1 MTVGPLATRLLV
13 RRSLLRPLRLGIAAG
28 TALLVCACSLGPAY
42 HKPTIPAPAAWA
54 NAQVGTAPTW
64 PSTDWWRGFASPQ
77 LDALMVQAQHAND
90 DIAAAV
96 ARVREA
102 DAQMR
107 IAGAPLLPSVGGSAL
122 AERERSR
129 TGGNSPSTYTEYTPQ
144 ISATYELDF
153 WGKNRASLH
162 AAKALAAASRYDR
175 ETVEL
180 TVLADV
186 ASTYFQVLALRDRL
200 QIAQDN
206 LASAKTILKDLT
218 LEQAVGTATA
228 LDVAQ
233 QETTLDTLYAGIPPL
248 RQQLRQ
254 AIDALAILTGRTP
267 EAMKIAGASLADLSL
282 PVVHPGLPSHLLARR
297 PDVAAA
303 EAQLM
308 AANADMAQARAA
320 FFPDISLTAS
330 GGFASNALAGLLDPA
345 HEVFGLAAN
354 LVQSIFEGGALR
366 GQSAYARARYA
377 ELLADYHK
385 TVIGAFANVEDA
397 LVALQQT
404 DDQARR
410 QQQAVLAARRAY
422 DFAQA
427 QLRAGTINVLTLL
440 ATESALFSAE
450 DSMAQVRLA
459 HFQALIGLFNALGGG
474 WQDTTEER

>member
-1 MTVGPLATRLLV
+1 MTVRLLATRLCV
-13 RRSLLRPLRLGIAAG
+13 RRQLRLCLAAG
-28 TALLVCACSLGPAY
+28 TALLLCACSLGPSY
-42 HKPTIPAPAAWA
+42 RKPAIPAPAAWT
-54 NAQVGTAPTW
+54 GTRADTKAAW
-64 PSTDWWRGFASPQ
+64 PSADWWRGFASPQ
-77 LDALMVQAQHAND
+77 LDALIMRAQQAND
-90 DIAAAV
+90 DIAAAA

-107 IAGAPLLPSVGGSAL
+107 IAGAPLLPSVEGSAV

-129 TGGNSPSTYTEYTPQ
+129 TGGNPLNTYTEYAPQ
-144 ISATYELDF
+144 ISASYELDF
-153 WGKNRASLH
+153 WGKNRAALH

-180 TVLADV
+180 TVLTDV
-186 ASTYFQVLALRDRL
+186 ASTYFQVLALRERL
-200 QIAQDN
+200 HIAQDN
-206 LASAKTILKDLT
+206 LASAQAILKDLK
-218 LEQAVGTATA
+218 LQQAAGTGNA

-254 AIDALAILTGRTP
+254 AIDALAILTGQTP
-267 EAMKIAGASLADLSL
+267 EAMNISGASLAELSL
-282 PVVHPGLPSHLLARR
+282 PVVRPGLPSNLLARR

-320 FFPDISLTAS
+320 FFPDITLTAS
-330 GGFASNALAGLLDPA
+330 GGYASNALAGLLDPA
-345 HEVFGLAAN
+345 NEVFGLAAS
-354 LVQSIFEGGALR
+354 LVQPIFEGGALQ
-366 GQSAYARARYA
+366 GQSAYAKARYA

-404 DDQARR
+404 GEQARR
-410 QQQAVLAARRAY
+410 QRQAVIAARRAY
-422 DFAQA
+422 AFAQA
-427 QLRAGTINVLTLL
+427 QLGAGTINVLTLL
-440 ATESALFSAE
+440 NTESALFSAE
-450 DSMAQVRLA
+450 DGMAQIRLA

-474 WQDTTEER
+474 WQNKTEG

>member
-1 MTVGPLATRLLV
+1 MTVGPLATRLHV
-13 RRSLLRPLRLGIAAG
+13 RRWLLRPLRLCIAAG
-28 TALLVCACSLGPAY
+28 TSMLVCACNLGPSY
-42 HKPTIPAPAAWA
+42 RKPAIPTPAAWA
-54 NAQVGTAPTW
+54 NAQAGTGPAW
-64 PSTDWWRGFASPQ
+64 PSTDWWQGFASPQ
-77 LDALMVQAQHAND
+77 LDALMVQAQQAND

-107 IAGAPLLPSVGGSAL
+107 IAGAPLLPSVGGSAV

-129 TGGNSPSTYTEYTPQ
+129 TGGNPPGTYTEYTPQ
-144 ISATYELDF
+144 ISASYELDF
-153 WGKNRASLH
+153 WGKNRAALH

-180 TVLADV
+180 TVLTDV
-186 ASTYFQVLALRDRL
+186 ANTYFQVLALRDRL
-200 QIAQDN
+200 HIAQDN
-206 LASAKTILKDLT
+206 LASARTILKDLK
-218 LEQAVGTATA
+218 LEQAAGTSNA

-267 EAMKIAGASLADLSL
+267 EAMTIAGASLASLSL
-282 PVVHPGLPSHLLARR
+282 PVVRPGLPSRLLARR
-297 PDVAAA
+297 PDVASA
-303 EAQLM
+303 EAQLI

-330 GGFASNALAGLLDPA
+330 GGFASGALAGLLDPA
-345 HEVFGLAAN
+345 NEVFGLAAS
-354 LVQSIFEGGALR
+354 LVQPIFEGGALR

-385 TVIGAFANVEDA
+385 TVIGAFGNVEDA

-404 DDQARR
+404 GEQARR

-427 QLRAGTINVLTLL
+427 QLRAGTIDVLTLL
-440 ATESALFSAE
+440 NTESALFTAE
-450 DSMAQVRLA
+450 DAMAQTRLA

-474 WQDTTEER
+474 WQNTTEG